1 MTTRKVMSTPMR
13 TSMRVPF
20 DQEGFEL
27 NRPRR
32 ATILGFRPAGTW
44 DRITND
50 ACQQRRRRCARVDR
64 TPWVIGR
71 CSRSMVCE
79 AACAIGA
86 VRAATR
92 PCARRPLAARGNRA
106 ERSACPAARR
116 LSAAPRN
123 ATARRLPPRPAMR
136 AIDGLPRRMIG
147 ANGRRRTRPTQRA
160 LLQACGQAGRAPMPS
175 PGRTR
180 PRARL
185 PATACFCAEAS
196 VDPPA
201 FEAIIYRRS
210 SICRAQS
217 RGGGLMHLRLSA
229 HIVAVA
235 AAPTSGGTTMTRTT
249 FITTLAVLAIMAGGG
264 RVAFSQETLKVA
276 IPQRGAWDAGV
287 AELGQ
292 RGGIFK
298 KHGLDL
304 EILYVQ
310 AGPESIQA
318 VIGGSM
324 DIATAAG
331 VSAAVG
337 TFAKGAP
344 IRIIGSEMIG
354 APDLY
359 WYVPANSPIRKV
371 EDFNGKTV
379 AFSLTGSSSHA
390 ALLALIAQHKLT
402 AKPTSTG
409 NIAAT
414 ITQTMTGQVDVGFG
428 AAPFGLDLV
437 EDGKI
442 RIVATGSDVA
452 SLRTRTVRVNLTSV
466 NVLQNRRDAI
476 VRFNRAYQETVAW
489 MYSDPAALKHY
500 AEYSNLPEKIVL
512 RVRDLIPKESMA
524 TERVEGIDQ
533 IMADAVAGKFIPAPL
548 TAEQVKELLQIPK

>member
-1 MTTRKVMSTPMR
+1 MV
-13 TSMRVPF
+13 MRV
-20 DQEGFEL
+20 
-27 NRPRR
+27 
-32 ATILGFRPAGTW
+32 
-44 DRITND
+44 
-50 ACQQRRRRCARVDR
+50 
-64 TPWVIGR
+64 
-71 CSRSMVCE
+71 
-79 AACAIGA
+79 
-86 VRAATR
+86 
-92 PCARRPLAARGNRA
+92 
-106 ERSACPAARR
+106 
-116 LSAAPRN
+116 LSAALV
-123 ATARRLPPRPAMR
+123 ACAMIAGADAGAR
-136 AIDGLPRRMIG
+136 
-147 ANGRRRTRPTQRA
+147 
-160 LLQACGQAGRAPMPS
+160 S
-175 PGRTR
+175 
-180 PRARL
+180 
-185 PATACFCAEAS
+185 E
-196 VDPPA
+196 
-201 FEAIIYRRS
+201 
-210 SICRAQS
+210 
-217 RGGGLMHLRLSA
+217 
-229 HIVAVA
+229 
-235 AAPTSGGTTMTRTT
+235 
-249 FITTLAVLAIMAGGG
+249 
-264 RVAFSQETLKVA
+264 ETLKVA
-276 IPQRGAWDAGV
+276 IPQRGAWDAGI

-298 KHGLDL
+298 KHGLNL

-390 ALLALIAQHKLT
+390 GLLALIAQDKLT

-437 EDGKI
+437 EDGKA
-442 RIVATGSDVA
+442 RIIATGNDVA
-452 SLRTRTVRVNLTSV
+452 SLRTRTVRVNLT
-466 NVLQNRRDAI
+466 NLNTLQNRRDAL
-476 VRFNRAYQETVAW
+476 VRFNRAYQETVNW

-512 RVRDLIPKESMA
+512 RVRQLIPKESLA
-524 TERVEGIDQ
+524 TGKVQGIDQ
-533 IMADAVAGKFIPAPL
+533 IMADAVAGKFIAAPL
-548 TAEQVKELLQIPK
+548 TSDQVKELVQIP

>member
-1 MTTRKVMSTPMR
+1 
-13 TSMRVPF
+13 
-20 DQEGFEL
+20 
-27 NRPRR
+27 
-32 ATILGFRPAGTW
+32 
-44 DRITND
+44 
-50 ACQQRRRRCARVDR
+50 
-64 TPWVIGR
+64 
-71 CSRSMVCE
+71 
-79 AACAIGA
+79 
-86 VRAATR
+86 
-92 PCARRPLAARGNRA
+92 
-106 ERSACPAARR
+106 
-116 LSAAPRN
+116 
-123 ATARRLPPRPAMR
+123 
-136 AIDGLPRRMIG
+136 
-147 ANGRRRTRPTQRA
+147 
-160 LLQACGQAGRAPMPS
+160 
-175 PGRTR
+175 
-180 PRARL
+180 
-185 PATACFCAEAS
+185 
-196 VDPPA
+196 
-201 FEAIIYRRS
+201 
-210 SICRAQS
+210 
-217 RGGGLMHLRLSA
+217 
-229 HIVAVA
+229 
-235 AAPTSGGTTMTRTT
+235 MTRTT
-249 FITTLAVLAIMAGGG
+249 FITTLAVLAIMAGSG
-264 RVAFSQETLKVA
+264 RVACSQETLKVA

-390 ALLALIAQHKLT
+390 ALLALIAQYKLT

-428 AAPFGLDLV
+428 AAPFGLDLA

-442 RIVATGSDVA
+442 RIIATGNDVA

-466 NVLQNRRDAI
+466 NVLQNRRDSI

-512 RVRDLIPKESMA
+512 RVRGLIPKESMA
-524 TERVEGIDQ
+524 TDRVEGIDQ

-548 TAEQVKELLQIPK
+548 TAEQVKELVQIPK

>member
-1 MTTRKVMSTPMR
+1 MSWP
-13 TSMRVPF
+13 
-20 DQEGFEL
+20 
-27 NRPRR
+27 
-32 ATILGFRPAGTW
+32 
-44 DRITND
+44 
-50 ACQQRRRRCARVDR
+50 
-64 TPWVIGR
+64 
-71 CSRSMVCE
+71 
-79 AACAIGA
+79 
-86 VRAATR
+86 
-92 PCARRPLAARGNRA
+92 
-106 ERSACPAARR
+106 R
-116 LSAAPRN
+116 LSTVVAA
-123 ATARRLPPRPAMR
+123 L
-136 AIDGLPRRMIG
+136 
-147 ANGRRRTRPTQRA
+147 A
-160 LLQACGQAGRAPMPS
+160 LVVAAGRGAW
-175 PGRTR
+175 
-180 PRARL
+180 
-185 PATACFCAEAS
+185 
-196 VDPPA
+196 
-201 FEAIIYRRS
+201 
-210 SICRAQS
+210 
-217 RGGGLMHLRLSA
+217 
-229 HIVAVA
+229 
-235 AAPTSGGTTMTRTT
+235 
-249 FITTLAVLAIMAGGG
+249 
-264 RVAFSQETLKVA
+264 SQETLKVA

-359 WYVPANSPIRKV
+359 WYVPASSPIKKI

-390 ALLALIAQHKLT
+390 GLLALIAQYKLT
-402 AKPTSTG
+402 AIPTSTG
-409 NIAAT
+409 TIAAT

-442 RIVATGSDVA
+442 RIIATGGDVA
-452 SLRTRTVRVNLTSV
+452 SLRTRTVRVNLTNV
-466 NVLQNRRDAI
+466 NTLHKRHDAI

-500 AEYSNLPEKIVL
+500 GEYSNLPAKIVL
-512 RVRDLIPKESMA
+512 RVRELIPKGSMA
-524 TERVEGIDQ
+524 TDRVEGIDQ
-533 IMADAVAGKFIPAPL
+533 IMADAVAAKFIPAPL
-548 TAEQVKELLQIPK
+548 TGDQVEELLQIPK

>member
-1 MTTRKVMSTPMR
+1 MSW
-13 TSMRVPF
+13 
-20 DQEGFEL
+20 
-27 NRPRR
+27 PRLS
-32 ATILGFRPAGTW
+32 T
-44 DRITND
+44 
-50 ACQQRRRRCARVDR
+50 V
-64 TPWVIGR
+64 V
-71 CSRSMVCE
+71 
-79 AACAIGA
+79 AALAL
-86 VRAATR
+86 VVAAD
-92 PCARRPLAARGNRA
+92 
-106 ERSACPAARR
+106 RSAW
-116 LSAAPRN
+116 
-123 ATARRLPPRPAMR
+123 
-136 AIDGLPRRMIG
+136 
-147 ANGRRRTRPTQRA
+147 
-160 LLQACGQAGRAPMPS
+160 
-175 PGRTR
+175 
-180 PRARL
+180 
-185 PATACFCAEAS
+185 
-196 VDPPA
+196 
-201 FEAIIYRRS
+201 
-210 SICRAQS
+210 
-217 RGGGLMHLRLSA
+217 
-229 HIVAVA
+229 
-235 AAPTSGGTTMTRTT
+235 
-249 FITTLAVLAIMAGGG
+249 
-264 RVAFSQETLKVA
+264 SQETLKVA

-359 WYVPANSPIRKV
+359 WYVPASSPIKKI

-390 ALLALIAQHKLT
+390 GLLALIAQYKLT
-402 AKPTSTG
+402 AIPTSTG
-409 NIAAT
+409 TIAAT

-442 RIVATGSDVA
+442 RIIATGSDVA
-452 SLRTRTVRVNLTSV
+452 SLRTRTVRVNLTNV
-466 NVLQNRRDAI
+466 NTLHKRHDAI

-500 AEYSNLPEKIVL
+500 GEYSNLPAKIVL
-512 RVRDLIPKESMA
+512 RVRELIPKGSMA
-524 TERVEGIDQ
+524 TDRVEGIDQ
-533 IMADAVAGKFIPAPL
+533 IMADAVAAKFIPAPL
-548 TAEQVKELLQIPK
+548 TGDQVEELLQIPK

>member
-1 MTTRKVMSTPMR
+1 MSW
-13 TSMRVPF
+13 
-20 DQEGFEL
+20 
-27 NRPRR
+27 
-32 ATILGFRPAGTW
+32 AGLST
-44 DRITND
+44 
-50 ACQQRRRRCARVDR
+50 V
-64 TPWVIGR
+64 
-71 CSRSMVCE
+71 
-79 AACAIGA
+79 
-86 VRAATR
+86 
-92 PCARRPLAARGNRA
+92 LAA
-106 ERSACPAARR
+106 
-116 LSAAPRN
+116 L
-123 ATARRLPPRPAMR
+123 
-136 AIDGLPRRMIG
+136 
-147 ANGRRRTRPTQRA
+147 A
-160 LLQACGQAGRAPMPS
+160 LLVGA
-175 PGRTR
+175 
-180 PRARL
+180 
-185 PATACFCAEAS
+185 
-196 VDPPA
+196 D
-201 FEAIIYRRS
+201 
-210 SICRAQS
+210 
-217 RGGGLMHLRLSA
+217 RGA
-229 HIVAVA
+229 W
-235 AAPTSGGTTMTRTT
+235 
-249 FITTLAVLAIMAGGG
+249 
-264 RVAFSQETLKVA
+264 SQETLKVA

-359 WYVPANSPIRKV
+359 WYVPASSPIKKI
-371 EDFNGKTV
+371 EDFNGKTVAFSLTGSFNGKTV

-390 ALLALIAQHKLT
+390 GLLALIAQYKLT
-402 AKPTSTG
+402 AIPTSTG
-409 NIAAT
+409 TIAAT

-428 AAPFGLDLV
+428 AAPFGLDLA

-442 RIVATGSDVA
+442 RIIATGNDVA
-452 SLRTRTVRVNLTSV
+452 SLRSRTVRVNLTNV
-466 NVLQNRRDAI
+466 NTLQKRRDTI

-500 AEYSNLPEKIVL
+500 GEYSNLPEKIVL
-512 RVRDLIPKESMA
+512 RVRELIPKENMA
-524 TERVEGIDQ
+524 TDRVEGIEQ

-548 TAEQVKELLQIPK
+548 TSDQLKELLQIAK

>member
-1 MTTRKVMSTPMR
+1 MSWP
-13 TSMRVPF
+13 
-20 DQEGFEL
+20 
-27 NRPRR
+27 
-32 ATILGFRPAGTW
+32 
-44 DRITND
+44 
-50 ACQQRRRRCARVDR
+50 
-64 TPWVIGR
+64 
-71 CSRSMVCE
+71 
-79 AACAIGA
+79 
-86 VRAATR
+86 
-92 PCARRPLAARGNRA
+92 
-106 ERSACPAARR
+106 R
-116 LSAAPRN
+116 LS
-123 ATARRLPPRPAMR
+123 T
-136 AIDGLPRRMIG
+136 
-147 ANGRRRTRPTQRA
+147 
-160 LLQACGQAGRAPMPS
+160 
-175 PGRTR
+175 
-180 PRARL
+180 
-185 PATACFCAEAS
+185 
-196 VDPPA
+196 V
-201 FEAIIYRRS
+201 
-210 SICRAQS
+210 
-217 RGGGLMHLRLSA
+217 
-229 HIVAVA
+229 VA
-235 AAPTSGGTTMTRTT
+235 A
-249 FITTLAVLAIMAGGG
+249 LALV
-264 RVAFSQETLKVA
+264 VAADRGAWSQETLKVA

-359 WYVPANSPIRKV
+359 WYVPASSPIKKI

-390 ALLALIAQHKLT
+390 GLLALIAQYKLT
-402 AKPTSTG
+402 AIPTSTG
-409 NIAAT
+409 TIAAT

-442 RIVATGSDVA
+442 RIIATGSDVA
-452 SLRTRTVRVNLTSV
+452 SLRTRTVRVNLTNV
-466 NVLQNRRDAI
+466 NTLHKRHDAI

-500 AEYSNLPEKIVL
+500 GEYSNLPAKIVL
-512 RVRDLIPKESMA
+512 RVRELIPKGSMA
-524 TERVEGIDQ
+524 TDRVEGIDQ
-533 IMADAVAGKFIPAPL
+533 IMADAMAAKFIPAPL
-548 TAEQVKELLQIPK
+548 TGEQVKELLQIPK